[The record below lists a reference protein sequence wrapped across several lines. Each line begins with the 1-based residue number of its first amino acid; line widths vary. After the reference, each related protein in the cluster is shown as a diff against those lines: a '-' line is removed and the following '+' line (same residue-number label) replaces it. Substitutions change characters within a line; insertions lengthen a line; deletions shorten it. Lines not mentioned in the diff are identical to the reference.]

1 MRTIKLVKLLRL
13 SLLVAMLSIGLNV
26 TAQQIVDIERVDTYK
41 LYSNMVANVYVYEN
55 SDDTYT
61 VRVKDYQYQYLT
73 EFFSLDIE
81 TKDDFLAL
89 FIKFNSLSKGGKFLF
104 GETIIMKDYVNG
116 MSIRVGSKYSRIGKG
131 VLKKIYNKLKQ

>member
-1 MRTIKLVKLLRL
+1 MRNIKVIKAMRL

-41 LYSNMVANVYVYEN
+41 LYGNMVANVYVYEN
-55 SDDTYT
+55 SNDTYT
-61 VRVKDYQYQYLT
+61 VRVKDYQYQHLI

-89 FIKFNSLSKGGKFLF
+89 FIKFNSLSKGDKFLF

>member
-1 MRTIKLVKLLRL
+1 MRNIKAMRL
-13 SLLVAMLSIGLNV
+13 SILLAMLSIGLNV
-26 TAQQIVDIERVDTYK
+26 TAQQIVDIDRVDAYK
-41 LYSNMVANVYVYEN
+41 LYSNTVANVYVYEN
-55 SDDTYT
+55 SNDTYT

-73 EFFSLDIE
+73 EFFSLNIE

-89 FIKFNSLSKGGKFLF
+89 FIKFNSLSKGDKFLF